1 MGDSSG
7 DETRNSLKAVFRV
20 LPLSDLT
27 AKNPNRIPLMSAQAF
42 HQNKPAMMWSAVAV
56 ALAALVAFFTNPDQ
70 AAHLK
75 AIKETVALKQPGVT
89 ITDTLLPMAEY
100 HNYLIFSTTTWS
112 DYTLTRG
119 YFARVDTTNAIGI
132 FYGVPPK

>member
-1 MGDSSG
+1 M
-7 DETRNSLKAVFRV
+7 
-20 LPLSDLT
+20 T
-27 AKNPNRIPLMSAQAF
+27 AQPIRQM
-42 HQNKPAMMWSAVAV
+42 KPAIIWSIVAV

-75 AIKETVALKQPGVT
+75 AIKETVALRQPGVT
-89 ITDTLLPMAEY
+89 IIDTLLPSAEY

-119 YFARVDTTNAIGI
+119 YFGRVETTNAIGF

>member
-1 MGDSSG
+1 MV
-7 DETRNSLKAVFRV
+7 TQF
-20 LPLSDLT
+20 DL
-27 AKNPNRIPLMSAQAF
+27 
-42 HQNKPAMMWSAVAV
+42 V
-56 ALAALVAFFTNPDQ
+56 
-70 AAHLK
+70 